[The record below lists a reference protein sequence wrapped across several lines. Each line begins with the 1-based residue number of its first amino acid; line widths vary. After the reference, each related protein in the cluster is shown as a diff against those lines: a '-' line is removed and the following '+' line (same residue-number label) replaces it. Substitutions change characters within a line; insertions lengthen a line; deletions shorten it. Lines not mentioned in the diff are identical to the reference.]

1 MEETNIKNPFNESNF
16 KIQPVKNG
24 FLVRSDSK
32 RFGKNEIVF
41 MGISYDECLQYID
54 DRIDNIEPSY
64 YVIKDLAS
72 WRNDVWEKA
81 PEKSKVERF
90 ATVEEA
96 IEQFIRY
103 QAMDYLKEKI
113 VDPYTKEP
121 MRRLALGVSYTPHK
135 MAEMDLL
142 HVESGKVLLISD
154 ALAERENGYEGFMT
168 NSKFVRDLN
177 KIAADIQIDAYSYY
191 RDMTVDEL
199 AESRMTFMKDTYPET
214 DFTMEDAMDYAALYV
229 RQHKSYLKQNQVN
242 DRVAFENFC
251 PPYLHK
257 NIQAM

>member
-1 MEETNIKNPFNESNF
+1 MKEANIKNPYNESNF
-16 KIQPVKNG
+16 KIQPTENG
-24 FLVRSDSK
+24 FLVRSDSE

-41 MGISYDECLQYID
+41 QGISYDECLQYID

-81 PEKSKVERF
+81 PEKSKIERF

-96 IEQFIRY
+96 IEQFNRY
-103 QAMDYLKEKI
+103 LTMDYLIEEI

-154 ALAERENGYEGFMT
+154 AVAERENGYERFMT
-168 NSKFVRDLN
+168 NSKFIQDIN
-177 KIAADIQIDAYSYY
+177 KIAANIQIDVYSYY
-191 RDMTVDEL
+191 RNMTVEEL
-199 AESRMTFMKDTYPET
+199 AKKRMKYIKETYPEA
-214 DFTMEDAMDYAALYV
+214 DYFTMEEAMDFATLYV
-229 RQHKSYLKQNQVN
+229 QQHPHYLKQNKMN
-242 DRVAFENFC
+242 ETVAFENFD
-251 PPYLHK
+251 PPYLYK
-257 NIQAM
+257 EA

>member
-1 MEETNIKNPFNESNF
+1 MKKSNIKNPYNESNF
-16 KIQPVKNG
+16 KIQPVENG
-24 FLVRSDSK
+24 FLVRSDSE

-41 MGISYDECLQYID
+41 QGISYDECLQYID
-54 DRIDNIEPSY
+54 SRVENIEPSY

-90 ATVEEA
+90 TTVEEA
-96 IEQFIRY
+96 IEKFNEY
-103 QAMDYLKEKI
+103 LVMDYLKEEI

-142 HVESGKVLLISD
+142 HVESDKVLLISD
-154 ALAERENGYEGFMT
+154 AVAERENGYEGFMT
-168 NSKFVRDLN
+168 NSKFIRDLN
-177 KIAADIQIDAYSYY
+177 KIAVGIQIDEYSYY
-191 RDMTVDEL
+191 RDMTIEEL
-199 AESRMTFMKDTYPET
+199 AEDRMQFIKENYPEI
-214 DFTMEDAMDYAALYV
+214 DFTMEEATEFATSYI

-242 DRVAFENFC
+242 ERVAFADFN

-257 NIQAM
+257 SM